1 MLIQWI
7 FQMQKIHCGTS
18 GETASK
24 IHTIRTDCINRAA
37 ESAAFL
43 MCISRR
49 NRSDS
54 ASKKWHGFEIS
65 GGKKSYVNYGMDILF
80 KLMGCGNQL
89 VLDVE
94 LDIPQGNR
102 QLVSIVVKYKWKA
115 ANGNVTGLCEPGT
128 KPALNDQGSCSVLPD
143 INAPSLQSGQSMFA
157 ALIPLKGSYLLRTSH
172 CNQAVNNAW
181 FCEMSDLTPGV
192 CL

>member
-1 MLIQWI
+1 MGLI
-7 FQMQKIHCGTS
+7 
-18 GETASK
+18 
-24 IHTIRTDCINRAA
+24 
-37 ESAAFL
+37 
-43 MCISRR
+43 CISAVWRR
-49 NRSDS
+49 NRPL
-54 ASKKWHGFEIS
+54 EIR
-65 GGKKSYVNYGMDILF
+65 GGKKSYVNYSMDILF

-102 QLVSIVVKYKWKA
+102 QLVSIVVRYKWKA
-115 ANGNVTGLCEPGT
+115 ANSNVTGLCEPGT